1 METGAMHMLGH
12 VCSQATYA
20 KILSSCLPLVHPNT
34 LARSRVRE
42 RQVLVDKDPLV
53 TTNHLETLSEHELV
67 AKANEAIAKMTEASD
82 LDQRIKDVRAVGEK
96 KLNNGGIVFKLDS
109 DKVVQWVGKEKAVFS
124 ASLRG
129 TSMVRDRAVLVIVEC
144 IPVLHNPDALTE
156 NRRIK

>member
-1 METGAMHMLGH
+1 
-12 VCSQATYA
+12 
-20 KILSSCLPLVHPNT
+20 
-34 LARSRVRE
+34 
-42 RQVLVDKDPLV
+42 
-53 TTNHLETLSEHELV
+53 
-67 AKANEAIAKMTEASD
+67 
-82 LDQRIKDVRAVGEK
+82 
-96 KLNNGGIVFKLDS
+96 VFKLDS